1 MAISEKTIKQMQ
13 KDIRDIKRQLA
24 QRQRNKTAR
33 AKSVSKPR
41 TSRSRSESERADE
54 ILRAAGLL
62 SEPTARERQL
72 IAEWEAMPA
81 EERTRLTEE
90 FRTAKFDKP
99 LSEIVIE
106 NRR

>member
-1 MAISEKTIKQMQ
+1 MTISEKTIKQMQ

-24 QRQRNKTAR
+24 RRQPNQTAR
-33 AKSVSKPR
+33 TKSTSKLR
-41 TSRSRSESERADE
+41 TSRSRSAGERADE

-62 SEPTARERQL
+62 SEPTAKEKQL
-72 IAEWEAMPA
+72 IAEWNAIPT
-81 EERTRLTEE
+81 EERTRLVEE

>member
-24 QRQRNKTAR
+24 RRQRNQTAR
-33 AKSVSKPR
+33 AKSTSKPR
-41 TSRSRSESERADE
+41 ASRSRSAGGRADE

-62 SEPTARERQL
+62 STPTAKAKQR
-72 IAEWEAMPA
+72 IAQWRAVSP
-81 EERTRLTEE
+81 EERKRLVEE
-90 FRTAKFDKP
+90 FRALKLDKP
-99 LSEIVIE
+99 LSQIVIE